1 MLSIPL
7 YQTGKEHA
15 TLSGVVSWQTLS
27 ISSAMKSRSILSVS
41 CVISFKLF
49 LLKPGREKQKS
60 LNFFQ
65 KPSKTR
71 RCAKEKFDKWW
82 TEIML
87 P

>member
-27 ISSAMKSRSILSVS
+27 ISSVMKSRSILSFPS
-41 CVISFKLF
+41 VISFKLF
-49 LLKPGREKQKS
+49 LLKPGREKQKY

-65 KPSKTR
+65 KPSKTP